1 MLLVWLLCSLLF
13 GWCGVSFS
21 VGCVVVALP
30 LLLVV
35 VVVPLMVLR
44 FGVALL
50 VGGAVLAHTATLFL
64 RLFLRRYLLLPW
76 LRDSFAVQ
84 TAANK
89 TKGAQFLIV
98 LKVGSKLL
106 RKVSKSQMLY

>member
-1 MLLVWLLCSLLF
+1 MWLLCSLLF
-13 GWCGVSFS
+13 GWCGVSFG

-64 RLFLRRYLLLPW
+64 RLFLRRYLLYPGYPV
-76 LRDSFAVQ
+76 DIYSFGQ
-84 TAANK
+84 TK
-89 TKGAQFLIV
+89 QKGH
-98 LKVGSKLL
+98 SSLL
-106 RKVSKSQMLY
+106 S

>member
-1 MLLVWLLCSLLF
+1 MLLHLMLLVWLLCSLLF
-13 GWCGVSFS
+13 GWCGVRFG
-21 VGCVVVALP
+21 VLGCVALP

-64 RLFLRRYLLLPW
+64 RLP
-76 LRDSFAVQ
+76 
-84 TAANK
+84 
-89 TKGAQFLIV
+89 
-98 LKVGSKLL
+98 
-106 RKVSKSQMLY
+106 

>member
-1 MLLVWLLCSLLF
+1 MWLLCSLLF
-13 GWCGVSFS
+13 GWCGVSFG

-76 LRDSFAVQ
+76 LRDSFAVH
-84 TAANK
+84 THTANK

>member
-1 MLLVWLLCSLLF
+1 
-13 GWCGVSFS
+13 
-21 VGCVVVALP
+21 

-64 RLFLRRYLLLPW
+64 RLFLRRYLLLYPGY
-76 LRDSFAVQ
+76 A
-84 TAANK
+84 
-89 TKGAQFLIV
+89 IV
-98 LKVGSKLL
+98 LRCKQQQTKQKGHSSFL
-106 RKVSKSQMLY
+106 S

>member
-1 MLLVWLLCSLLF
+1 MWLLCSLLF
-13 GWCGVSFS
+13 GWCGVRFG
-21 VGCVVVALP
+21 VLGCVVVALP

-84 TAANK
+84 QQQ
-89 TKGAQFLIV
+89 TKQKGH
-98 LKVGSKLL
+98 SSLL
-106 RKVSKSQMLY
+106 S